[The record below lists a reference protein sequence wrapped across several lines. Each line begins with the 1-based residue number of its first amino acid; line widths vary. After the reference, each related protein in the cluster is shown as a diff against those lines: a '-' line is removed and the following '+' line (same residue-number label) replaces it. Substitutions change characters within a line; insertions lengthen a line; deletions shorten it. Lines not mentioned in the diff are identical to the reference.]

1 MAGPPSTPSPPK
13 GAQAIERAL
22 GILLTFS
29 PDKPARTLKE
39 ICADTSIT
47 MSTAHR
53 MIKSLQYSGFLH
65 HDPSTGLYTLG
76 PAVARLAQVLFRGS
90 RQAELPA
97 VSMPH
102 LVALR
107 DLTGETVGLHVGTPG
122 GRVCIAEVES
132 RHMMRISSGVG
143 CTFPWHAGASS
154 KVLLAGMSAGEVDRI
169 IEGMDWSQ
177 IDLTPE
183 QLRSSIERTRTEG
196 FGTSVGETIPGASA
210 IAVPVRDLD
219 GRVAVAINVTG
230 PTTRWTEDV
239 MAKFVPD
246 LKTAA
251 KAIEGRLGLQS

>member
-1 MAGPPSTPSPPK
+1 
-13 GAQAIERAL
+13 
-22 GILLTFS
+22 
-29 PDKPARTLKE
+29 
-39 ICADTSIT
+39 
-47 MSTAHR
+47 
-53 MIKSLQYSGFLH
+53 
-65 HDPSTGLYTLG
+65 
-76 PAVARLAQVLFRGS
+76 
-90 RQAELPA
+90 
-97 VSMPH
+97 
-102 LVALR
+102 
-107 DLTGETVGLHVGTPG
+107 
-122 GRVCIAEVES
+122 
-132 RHMMRISSGVG
+132 
-143 CTFPWHAGASS
+143 
-154 KVLLAGMSAGEVDRI
+154 MSAGEVDRI